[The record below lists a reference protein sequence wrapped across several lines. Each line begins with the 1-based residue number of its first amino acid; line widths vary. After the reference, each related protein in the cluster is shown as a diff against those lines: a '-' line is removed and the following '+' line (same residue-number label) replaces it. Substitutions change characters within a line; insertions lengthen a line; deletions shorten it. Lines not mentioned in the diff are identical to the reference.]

1 MKFNQYRGI
10 ILLGVG
16 SILICLT
23 SCLKRFN
30 ATSYMPEK
38 SFGGFT
44 NSGEIE
50 SGHLVAYWP
59 FNGNINDSIANQD
72 FGNLTGTNHG
82 CTFTQGVK
90 GQALL
95 IGPNNYVVF
104 NNPGTVI
111 PNLKSYTI
119 TFWMN
124 GPQNTQYGYG
134 IFSIANNQGFWG
146 NLDIYMDNGST
157 ATMSP
162 FKVHM
167 FNGNNKNTDQFQ
179 AVQMSN
185 PWNQWVQV
193 AIAYDS
199 SMTAGTNFNIYQN
212 GVSIYSVLLK
222 DTTDNYGPLK
232 FVNATAFV
240 IGTWQFQTNPSLT
253 TGSSSQSWAGSFG
266 GALDE
271 FRIYNKAL
279 SPAEI
284 NALFKLE
291 KAGR

>member
-1 MKFNQYRGI
+1 MKINQYKGI
-10 ILLGVG
+10 LFFGIGLVLFG
-16 SILICLT
+16 LT
-23 SCLKRFN
+23 SCLKQFN
-30 ATSYMPEK
+30 PASYMPEK
-38 SFGGFT
+38 SFGGYT
-44 NSGEIE
+44 NSDQIE
-50 SGHLVAYWP
+50 PGNLVAYWS
-59 FNGNINDSIANQD
+59 FNGNINDSAGQN
-72 FGNLTGTNHG
+72 FGNLVGTNSG
-82 CTFTQGVK
+82 CTFTQGIK
-90 GQALL
+90 GQALM

-124 GPQNTQYGYG
+124 TPQNTQYGYG

-157 ATMSP
+157 SSMSP

-167 FNGNNKNTDQFQ
+167 FNGNDKNTDQFQ

-193 AIAYDS
+193 AITYDS
-199 SMTAGTNFNIYQN
+199 SMTTSTNFYIYQN
-212 GVSIYSVLLK
+212 GVSVYSTLLK

-232 FVNATAFV
+232 FVNASAFV

-253 TGSSSQSWAGSFG
+253 SGSSSQPWAGSFG

-279 SPAEI
+279 NPAEV
-284 NALFKLE
+284 NALYKLE